1 MSEERSDYESGLI
14 TGIISGMMFILTAQY
29 IGKSEIFPDPK
40 ILKPTT
46 VTKCVKSIKCKCTSH
61 GNYADCSCPERRAT
75 VMEYR

>member
-14 TGIISGMMFILTAQY
+14 IGIIGGMMFILTAQH

-40 ILKPTT
+40 ILKPTI
-46 VTKCVKSIKCKCTSH
+46 VTKWVRAGECRYTSH